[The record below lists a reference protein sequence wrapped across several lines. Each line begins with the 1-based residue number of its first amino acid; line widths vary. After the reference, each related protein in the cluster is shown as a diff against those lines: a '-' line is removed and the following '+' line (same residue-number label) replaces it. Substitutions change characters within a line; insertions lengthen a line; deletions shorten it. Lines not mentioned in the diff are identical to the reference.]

1 MKDSK
6 RKQFLVAGL
15 GLFGKSVALTLHN
28 MGYDVLGV
36 DIDENVVQDSSSD
49 LSYVVCAD
57 ASDEKSLKSLPIDD
71 IDVAV
76 VSIGVLESNMM
87 CTLLL
92 KEMGVPMV
100 VAKALND
107 LHGTMLNKIGADKI
121 VYAEKDMGKRVA
133 HNLVSSSIVDYIEL
147 SNEISVMSLQLP
159 AELIGKNLIEADLR
173 RRYNVN
179 VVAIKRGGSTIV
191 NPCAH
196 DVFQADDEIFIIGTH
211 EGVKMMGV
219 NF

>member
-133 HNLVSSSIVDYIEL
+133 HNLVSSSIVDW
-147 SNEISVMSLQLP
+147 
-159 AELIGKNLIEADLR
+159 
-173 RRYNVN
+173 
-179 VVAIKRGGSTIV
+179 
-191 NPCAH
+191 
-196 DVFQADDEIFIIGTH
+196 
-211 EGVKMMGV
+211 
-219 NF
+219 

>member
-87 CTLLL
+87 CSLLL

-107 LHGTMLNKIGADKI
+107 LHGTMLHKIGADKI

-196 DVFQADDEIFIIGTH
+196 EVFQADDEIIIIGTH

>member
-179 VVAIKRGGSTIV
+179 VVAIKRCGSTIV

-196 DVFQADDEIFIIGTH
+196 EVFQADDEIIIIGTH

>member
-1 MKDSK
+1 M
-6 RKQFLVAGL
+6 
-15 GLFGKSVALTLHN
+15 ALTLHN

-196 DVFQADDEIFIIGTH
+196 EVFQADDEIIIIGTH

>member
-15 GLFGKSVALTLHN
+15 GLFGESVAYTLN
-28 MGYDVLGV
+28 EMGYDVLGI
-36 DIDENVVQDSSSD
+36 DNDENVVQDASSY

-57 ASDEKSLKSLPIDD
+57 ASDEKVLRSLPIDD

-92 KEMGVPMV
+92 KELGVPVV

-147 SNEISVMSLQLP
+147 SSEISVMSLQLP
-159 AELIGKNLIEADLR
+159 ADLVGKNLIQADLR
-173 RRYNVN
+173 RKYNIN
-179 VVAIKRGGSTIV
+179 VVAIKRAGNTIV

-196 DVFQADDEIFIIGTH
+196 EVFQSEDEIIIIGTH
-211 EGVKMMGV
+211 EGVKMMGA

>member
-179 VVAIKRGGSTIV
+179 VVAIKRGGSTRV

-196 DVFQADDEIFIIGTH
+196 EVFQADDEIIIIGTH

>member
-1 MKDSK
+1 MKDNK

-107 LHGTMLNKIGADKI
+107 LHGTMLNKIGADKV

-159 AELIGKNLIEADLR
+159 EDLIGKNLIEADLR

-179 VVAIKRGGSTIV
+179 VVAIKRSGSTIV

-196 DVFQADDEIFIIGTH
+196 EVFQPDDEIIIIGTH

>member
-196 DVFQADDEIFIIGTH
+196 EVFQSDDEIIIIGTH

>member
-1 MKDSK
+1 
-6 RKQFLVAGL
+6 
-15 GLFGKSVALTLHN
+15 
-28 MGYDVLGV
+28 
-36 DIDENVVQDSSSD
+36 
-49 LSYVVCAD
+49 
-57 ASDEKSLKSLPIDD
+57 
-71 IDVAV
+71 
-76 VSIGVLESNMM
+76 MM

-196 DVFQADDEIFIIGTH
+196 EVFQADDEIIIIGTH